1 MPKSSP
7 SGLRIAVLL
16 TFETQVLDMAGIDL
30 FGMLSK
36 EYMENLP
43 GQLSALGLDVQ
54 IYYIGKDGSEALPDA
69 SKEQPDVKAD
79 PPNPATIPVEVTN
92 STTAS
97 TPVLRQVQAEQTNN
111 NLRGLTAQAYIKA
124 EYSVT
129 SPSVQPGQLDIVMIP
144 GPEPG
149 QQQSKQ
155 TLDFVRQH
163 AKYGTTI
170 LVVCTGCY
178 VAAQAG
184 ILDGRK
190 ASAPR
195 ALLPQL
201 RKEFSLVKWD
211 DQRRFVKDSSTV
223 SGQSEGEL
231 WTSGGICNG
240 LEMIAA
246 FIKEKIPGPMSEAI
260 CAMADVGDK
269 GEYYNSSVGVD
280 NAWWLGQILRALFLG
295 KRSPQLKRRED

>member
-1 MPKSSP
+1 MLVASLLIGSGPTNVMSKSSP

-16 TFETQVLDMAGIDL
+16 TFGAQMLDMAGIDL
-30 FGMLSK
+30 LGMLSK

-43 GQLSALGLDVQ
+43 GPLSALGLDVQ
-54 IYYIGKDGSEALPDA
+54 IYYIGKDGNQAFSDT
-69 SKEQPDVKAD
+69 SKEQPHTEAD
-79 PPNPATIPVEVTN
+79 SPNSATIPAEVTD

-97 TPVLRQVQAEQTNN
+97 RPVPQQERAEQINN

-144 GPEPG
+144 GPPPG

-155 TLDFVRQH
+155 TLDFVRRH
-163 AKYGTTI
+163 GKYGTTI

-195 ALLPQL
+195 ALVPQL

-231 WTSGGICNG
+231 WTSGTC
-240 LEMIAA
+240 L
-246 FIKEKIPGPMSEAI
+246 
-260 CAMADVGDK
+260 
-269 GEYYNSSVGVD
+269 SV
-280 NAWWLGQILRALFLG
+280 LHMLSMRFLRV
-295 KRSPQLKRRED
+295 